1 MNYSIK
7 SLNLDEEESAS
18 ELLKFYH
25 FLDSC
30 ARCEPG
36 KTPAWA
42 AQGIDEYT
50 REDLNNMGDYLFCFW
65 GFFIDMVLQI
75 DHEHPAFDLL
85 VEVIAE
91 LQKRPPIK
99 IEAFKVSDAYFINIG
114 AFASAVTLTIRSER
128 KCYGQISPLSRWNCS
143 KGSLV
148 CYTCSTLGS

>member
-7 SLNLDEEESAS
+7 SLNLDEEESTS

-91 LQKRPPIK
+91 LQKRHPIK

-114 AFASAVTLTIRSER
+114 AFVSAFTLTI
-128 KCYGQISPLSRWNCS
+128 
-143 KGSLV
+143 
-148 CYTCSTLGS
+148 